1 MVVKIGTFGNDLLLG
16 TDATIDRIVVVT
28 YTDKA
33 TAELRAR
40 IRRLLTAMIWGQP
53 ATTPAD
59 DDDAVWVLNDD
70 ARARLRDALDRV
82 DAAPISTIHGFCQRV
97 LADEAFA
104 AGRAF
109 DQEAVPDEAALYA
122 AFLAALRER
131 FAREPEDK
139 EPLRPGAIY
148 VAPPNYHL
156 LIERGGTL
164 SLSIDQPV
172 NFSRPSIDV
181 LFESAAHAF
190 GAAVAAVVLSGSSAD
205 GALGLAA
212 IARGGGAAVVQADA
226 QYPLMPDEARRHA
239 PSATALPAGEI
250 AAHLARL
257 AADRPARGPAP

>member
-1 MVVKIGTFGNDLLLG
+1 MDAAMTRFDAIVIGGSAGALEPLLAVLRALDPLP
-16 TDATIDRIVVVT
+16 TPVVVVLHLPPSQPSL
-28 YTDKA
+28 
-33 TAELRAR
+33 LRPLIAH
-40 IRRLLTAMIWGQP
+40 ACPG
-53 ATTPAD
+53 
-59 DDDAVWVLNDD
+59 
-70 ARARLRDALDRV
+70 RV
-82 DAAPISTIHGFCQRV
+82 T
-97 LADEAFA
+97 
-104 AGRAF
+104 
-109 DQEAVPDEAALYA
+109 
-122 AFLAALRER
+122 
-131 FAREPEDK
+131 REPEDK

-156 LIERGGTL
+156 LVERGGTL

-205 GALGLAA
+205 GARGLAA
-212 IARGGGAAVVQADA
+212 IADGGGAAVVQADA

-250 AAHLARL
+250 AAHLTQLAQL